1 MTNGGMQWIAGGSM
15 ERWGGRCVQFEEP
28 FSAGS
33 IWDHPGVVVWAE
45 SEMRSMLVVSQRS
58 GC

>member
-1 MTNGGMQWIAGGSM
+1 MDS
-15 ERWGGRCVQFEEP
+15 RWEHGEVGRQMCAEFEEP